1 VRSFPQRRAAGDT
14 VPPNL
19 CRLFLFPVSRLRLS
33 FCRPAVAPWRVRE
46 IVEQL
51 ESLANSPGVTD
62 IAIGPRGA
70 WVSSGAGFYRVETW
84 SFGEVEH
91 RDLARELIE
100 RGGRHIDV
108 AMPFADVRLV
118 DGIRV
123 HAVVPPASV
132 DGTNISIRIPMADP
146 PMLGA
151 LVDRGM
157 LSAELATDMTSRAIS
172 GRSILIAGPT
182 GSGKT
187 TLVAAI
193 LAQLPHELR
202 LVTVEDVAELR
213 IAHPHVVSL
222 QTRQS
227 NIENAGAI
235 GLGQLVRETLRMKP
249 DRLVVGE
256 IRGDEIS
263 TVMMAHNS
271 GHSGAS
277 TVHCG
282 PWERLP
288 VRLEALGALAGMT
301 AESLAMHAAT
311 AFDDVYALDSHQGVK
326 RVVAHARLSV
336 SSGGRLAIER
346 V

>member
-1 VRSFPQRRAAGDT
+1 M
-14 VPPNL
+14 
-19 CRLFLFPVSRLRLS
+19 
-33 FCRPAVAPWRVRE
+33 APSRVRE
-46 IVEQL
+46 IVEKL

-62 IAIGPRGA
+62 IVIGPRGA
-70 WVSSGAGFYRVETW
+70 WVCSGNGFHRVETW
-84 SFGEVEH
+84 CFGEPEH

-108 AMPFADVRLV
+108 ATPFADVRLV

-123 HAVVPPASV
+123 HAVVPPVSV
-132 DGTNISIRIPMADP
+132 DGTNISIRIPMP
-146 PMLGA
+146 ELPTLES

-157 LSAELATDMTSRAIS
+157 LDAQLAIEMASRAVS
-172 GRSILIAGPT
+172 GRSVLVAGPT

-193 LAQLPHELR
+193 LAQLPPELR
-202 LVTVEDVAELR
+202 IVTVEDVAELR

-222 QTRQS
+222 QTRQA
-227 NIENAGAI
+227 NIENAGAV
-235 GLGQLVRETLRMKP
+235 GLAQLVRETLRMKP
-249 DRLVVGE
+249 DRVVVGE
-256 IRGDEIS
+256 IRGEEIS

-282 PWERLP
+282 SWEQVP
-288 VRLEALGALAGMT
+288 VRLEALGALAGLSS
-301 AESLAMHAAT
+301 ESVATHAAT
-311 AFDDVYALDSHQGVK
+311 AFDDVYVLNSHEGTK

-336 SSGGRLAIER
+336 SPHGRLEIER

>member
-1 VRSFPQRRAAGDT
+1 M
-14 VPPNL
+14 
-19 CRLFLFPVSRLRLS
+19 
-33 FCRPAVAPWRVRE
+33 APCRVRE

-62 IAIGPRGA
+62 IVIGPRGA
-70 WVSSGAGFYRVETW
+70 WVCSVDGFRRVESW
-84 SFGEVEH
+84 SFGETDH
-91 RDLARELIE
+91 RVLARELIE

-123 HAVVPPASV
+123 HAVVPPVSV
-132 DGTNISIRIPMADP
+132 DGTNISIRIPMSETP
-146 PMLGA
+146 TLES
-151 LVDRGM
+151 LIDRGM
-157 LSAELATDMTSRAIS
+157 VSAELATEMTRRVVS
-172 GRSILIAGPT
+172 GRSLLVAGPT

-193 LAQLPHELR
+193 LAKLPDESR
-202 LVTVEDVAELR
+202 IVTVEDVAELR

-222 QTRQS
+222 QTRQA
-227 NIENAGAI
+227 NIENAGAV

-249 DRLVVGE
+249 DRVVVGE

-282 PWERLP
+282 SWERLP
-288 VRLEALGALAGMT
+288 VRLEALGARAGMS
-301 AESLAMHAAT
+301 AESVATHAVT
-311 AFDDVYALDSHQGVK
+311 AFDDVYVLDSREGIK
-326 RVVAHARLSV
+326 RVVAHARLLV
-336 SSGGRLAIER
+336 SSRGRLHIER
-346 V
+346 L